1 MGTGTEQ
8 PTLRILTFS
17 ELEPD
22 TVPVPGSQSCPHD
35 YTGWCDTC
43 VAERQRLVAR
53 GVRPRRPVTTRKA
66 A

>member
-1 MGTGTEQ
+1 MTGDTLQ
-8 PTLRILTFS
+8 PVRLRIVTPNP
-17 ELEPD
+17 E
-22 TVPVPGSQSCPHD
+22 QSTPAPAGDSPCPHD